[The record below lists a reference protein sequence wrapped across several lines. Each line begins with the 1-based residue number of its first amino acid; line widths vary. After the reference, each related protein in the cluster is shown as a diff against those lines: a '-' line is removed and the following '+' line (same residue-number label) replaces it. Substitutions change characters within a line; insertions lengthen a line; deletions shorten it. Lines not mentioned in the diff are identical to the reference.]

1 MAKERRFERVPC
13 NEKVM
18 LRYDDTY
25 MGGRLRNISV
35 NGALVQLNEE
45 MSMQLG
51 KQCLITICMNI
62 FDINLHFLAEIRHSH
77 KDEAGVVFLFMDSDT
92 KTYLTNLLSFRT
104 ANPHLISKE
113 FDYPSYRDGNSGCD
127 KLD

>member
-1 MAKERRFERVPC
+1 MGRERRFERVPC

-18 LRYDDTY
+18 LRYDDIY
-25 MGGRLRNISV
+25 VGGRLRNISV

-51 KQCLITICMNI
+51 KQCMITICMNI
-62 FDINLHFLAEIRHSH
+62 FDISLHFLAEIRHSH

-92 KTYLTNLLSFRT
+92 KTYLKYLLAFRT
-104 ANPHLISKE
+104 ANPHLIARE
-113 FDYPSYRDGNSGCD
+113 FDYPSYRDGSPASE
-127 KLD
+127 KPH

>member
-1 MAKERRFERVPC
+1 MGNERRFARVPC
-13 NEKVM
+13 NEKVT
-18 LRYDDTY
+18 LRYDGAY

-51 KQCLITICMNI
+51 EQCLITICMKT

-77 KDEAGVVFLFMDSDT
+77 NNEVGVVFLFIDSDT
-92 KTYLTNLLSFRT
+92 KSYLKSLLAFRT
-104 ANPHLISKE
+104 ANPYLIAEE
-113 FDYPSYRDGNSGCD
+113 FDYPPYRDGNSGCGT
-127 KLD
+127 